1 MVTDFLSPIAIADNT
16 VVGGVNY
23 LLSKLSV
30 DQDMIDEAVSKKN
43 LMLEASGKDK
53 MNEDEKEKFIEKYKQ
68 DHEYQLFNDEKKSY
82 GTIGIG
88 YDTYKELIDNMNTAY
103 TGKYIQ
109 DYMGNKSERF
119 LLPKDQDNIKN
130 AVLFEAMFALGILP
144 RDVKT
149 VTNNIIKLSKK
160 NSLTENQF
168 EKYKAVE
175 KESGKPVTDW
185 KLELTKSK
193 SELETTLDEIKWV
206 EKHGGLT
213 QQQGKEYIKLSAV
226 VDEVSYK
233 ELQKIQS
240 GVTADQ
246 IINSYSKK

>member
-1 MVTDFLSPIAIADNT
+1 
-16 VVGGVNY
+16 
-23 LLSKLSV
+23 
-30 DQDMIDEAVSKKN
+30 
-43 LMLEASGKDK
+43 
-53 MNEDEKEKFIEKYKQ
+53 
-68 DHEYQLFNDEKKSY
+68 
-82 GTIGIG
+82 
-88 YDTYKELIDNMNTAY
+88 
-103 TGKYIQ
+103 
-109 DYMGNKSERF
+109 
-119 LLPKDQDNIKN
+119 
-130 AVLFEAMFALGILP
+130 MFALGILP
-144 RDVKT
+144 RDVNT

>member
-1 MVTDFLSPIAIADNT
+1 
-16 VVGGVNY
+16 
-23 LLSKLSV
+23 
-30 DQDMIDEAVSKKN
+30 
-43 LMLEASGKDK
+43 MLEASGKDK
-53 MNEDEKEKFIEKYKQ
+53 MNEDEKEKFIEKYKE
-68 DHEYQLFNDEKKSY
+68 DHEYQLYNDEFKTL
-82 GTIGIG
+82 GTVGVAFDIYNEII
-88 YDTYKELIDNMNTAY
+88 ENSITAN
-103 TGKYIQ
+103 TGKYTQ
-109 DYMGNKSERF
+109 DYMGNKSERY
-119 LLPKDQDNIKN
+119 LLPKDQEMIKKANI
-130 AVLFEAMFALGILP
+130 LQWIYGLGILP
-144 RDVKT
+144 RDANTLAKNV
-149 VTNNIIKLSKK
+149 IKLSKK
-160 NSLTENQF
+160 NSLTENQY